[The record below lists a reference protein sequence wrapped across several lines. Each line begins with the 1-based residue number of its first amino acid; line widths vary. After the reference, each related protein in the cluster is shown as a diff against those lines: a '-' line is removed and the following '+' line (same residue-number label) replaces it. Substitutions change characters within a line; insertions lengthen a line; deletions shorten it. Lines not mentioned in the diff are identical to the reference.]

1 MLTLRLSCSPEI
13 EKKSPWPDGINGID
27 EVGGIDSGIG
37 EGWNTLV
44 WHSKYYSTLII
55 KLQLLRCLKK
65 WEKYQGTLFLKFK
78 IEYRFPRQEYVNDAT
93 L

>member
-44 WHSKYYSTLII
+44 
-55 KLQLLRCLKK
+55 
-65 WEKYQGTLFLKFK
+65 
-78 IEYRFPRQEYVNDAT
+78 
-93 L
+93 